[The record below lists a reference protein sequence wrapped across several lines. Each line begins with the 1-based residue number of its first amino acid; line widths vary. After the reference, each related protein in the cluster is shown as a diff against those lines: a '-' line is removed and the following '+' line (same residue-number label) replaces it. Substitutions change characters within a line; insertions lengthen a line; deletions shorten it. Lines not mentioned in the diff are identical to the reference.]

1 MPKKTGIAIVAVGAV
16 LILSALLLLLYNR
29 YEDAHAGQE
38 AENLLTD
45 IEAAIAAQT
54 TDTPAATMP
63 NKGGNTATP
72 SPTALDP
79 EMPVVT
85 LDGYEYVGYVEIP
98 VLALKLPVMADWDYT
113 RLKVAPCRQFGSSR
127 TDDLVIAA
135 HNYENHF
142 GRLKELTKG
151 DTVIFTDMEGIVNTY
166 SVEKI
171 ETLKPDEV
179 DAVQNSGYDLVL
191 YTCTKGGKTRVTVF
205 CNRAAVIAPSPIP
218 TQTEK

>member
-38 AENLLTD
+38 AENQLTD

-54 TDTPAATMP
+54 TD
-63 NKGGNTATP
+63 TP

-171 ETLKPDEV
+171 ETLEPDEV

-205 CNRAAVIAPSPIP
+205 CNREEIAAPSPVP
-218 TQTEK
+218 TPMEK

>member
-1 MPKKTGIAIVAVGAV
+1 M

-151 DTVIFTDMEGIVNTY
+151 DTIIFTDMEGIVNTY